1 MDKIHFRI
9 TLSEMSFANILLL
22 LGHERSYSE
31 RLVRIRINYDDETL
45 LKYNSTRRITSSGF
59 ID

>member
-1 MDKIHFRI
+1 
-9 TLSEMSFANILLL
+9 MSFANILLL